1 LGLKRFSKENSTKL
15 CFSSLSSFNGH
26 EWMFGVSVSFGGSG
40 HEWIHVLVLVCG
52 KLTQN

>member
-26 EWMFGVSVSFGGSG
+26 EWMFGVSVSFGGSLL
-40 HEWIHVLVLVCG
+40 HL
-52 KLTQN
+52 KLTPSKLTP

>member
-1 LGLKRFSKENSTKL
+1 MREKLPLQLARCDSTHPRARVPPRERR
-15 CFSSLSSFNGH
+15 SH
-26 EWMFGVSVSFGGSG
+26 RIG